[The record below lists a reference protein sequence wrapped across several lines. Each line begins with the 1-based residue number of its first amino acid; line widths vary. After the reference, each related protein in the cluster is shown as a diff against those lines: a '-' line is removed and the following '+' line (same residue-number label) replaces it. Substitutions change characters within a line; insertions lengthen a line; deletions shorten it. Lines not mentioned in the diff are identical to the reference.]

1 MPDVTFYEAFEEEA
15 EQLARFI
22 GDSFTA
28 SFTWKTI
35 QEQGDRHPTAP
46 IISIRTQ
53 SVIPAD
59 WAGSLRGILARATG
73 HDHLTAW
80 RADTGAQKIAY
91 GYLPLYAHRSVA
103 EHALMM
109 WLALGRRL
117 AVQQRQFATF
127 HRDGLTGC
135 EFEAKR
141 LLVVGVGNIGYELVR
156 IGRGLGMNV
165 QGVDIVR
172 RHDNLPY
179 VDVDEALPDADVVV
193 CAMNLTPE
201 NVGYFDHARLSR
213 VKPGAIFVNVARGEQ
228 SPAGVLLR
236 LLEEGRLAGVGLD
249 VFAGERSL
257 AGALRRGAVPDD
269 AESRA
274 VLALARRD
282 DVILT
287 PHNAFNTRESVERK
301 SAQSVEQIAHMLRC
315 GAFKWPIP

>member
-1 MPDVTFYEAFEEEA
+1 MPDVAFYEAFEEES

-35 QEQGDRHPTAP
+35 QEQGDRRPPAR
-46 IISIRTQ
+46 IVSIRTQ
-53 SVIPAD
+53 SVVPTD
-59 WAGSLRGILARATG
+59 WAGSLDGILARATG
-73 HDHLTAW
+73 HDHLTAY
-80 RADTGAQKIAY
+80 RAATGAEIAY
-91 GYLPLYAHRSVA
+91 GHLPLYAHRSVA

-117 AVQQRQFATF
+117 PVQQRQFATF

-135 EFEAKR
+135 EFESKR
-141 LLVVGVGNIGYELVR
+141 LLVVGVGKIGSEVVR
-156 IGRGLGMNV
+156 IGRGLDMHV

-172 RHDNLPY
+172 RCDDLPY

-201 NVGYFDHARLSR
+201 NTCYFDYARLSR
-213 VKPGAIFVNVARGEQ
+213 IKSGAIFVNIARGEQ
-228 SPAGVLLR
+228 SPAIDLLR

-249 VFAGERSL
+249 VFADERPL
-257 AGALRRGAVPDD
+257 AVALRRGHPPTD
-269 AESRA
+269 AESLA
-274 VLALARRD
+274 VLTMAQRD
-282 DVILT
+282 DAILT
-287 PHNAFNTRESVERK
+287 PHNAFNTREAVERK
-301 SAQSVEQIAHMLRC
+301 SAQSVEQILHMLEH